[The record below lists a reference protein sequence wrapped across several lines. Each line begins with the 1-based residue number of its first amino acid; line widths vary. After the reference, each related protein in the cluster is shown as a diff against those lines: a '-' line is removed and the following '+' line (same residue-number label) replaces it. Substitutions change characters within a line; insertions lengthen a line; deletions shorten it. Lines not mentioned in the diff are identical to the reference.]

1 MISASRTPPKPTG
14 VSLGL
19 RSRLATSIGL
29 AALLA
34 LTACGGGQKPAAP
47 PAPQV
52 GYVTVSASSVPMITE
67 LPARTSAYEMSDVRP
82 QVSGLI
88 QKRLFTE
95 GSLVRKGQPLYQIDP
110 SQYRAAV
117 AQARANLANA
127 EATARDATSTAKA
140 SIDDA
145 TITAK
150 VNATLAKDPDL
161 SALKIN
167 VDTVGGKVTLNG
179 PAPTTVAR
187 DRAETLAK
195 SVEGVTAVNNQL
207 VVTAS

>member
-1 MISASRTPPKPTG
+1 MNSSVTTQRPVNRIASILAVSAHA
-14 VSLGL
+14 LGL
-19 RSRLATSIGL
+19 S
-29 AALLA
+29 
-34 LTACGGGQKPAAP
+34 ACGKNEEPTVGQRLDSTVEKTEQAA
-47 PAPQV
+47 A
-52 GYVTVSASSVPMITE
+52 
-67 LPARTSAYEMSDVRP
+67 D
-82 QVSGLI
+82 
-88 QKRLFTE
+88 
-95 GSLVRKGQPLYQIDP
+95 
-110 SQYRAAV
+110 
-117 AQARANLANA
+117 ARAKTESAMNNAENKMEQSAANA
-127 EATARDATSTAKA
+127 EASARDATSTAKA